1 MVQADLFM
9 SLPSSTTVKGDNVH
23 LINDDNCEA
32 EIPADTRVLLVK
44 KDACLRQQTLTEISG
59 FQNLERIG
67 FAYGCLSLLQSLTLT
82 SECDGSC

>member
-9 SLPSSTTVKGDNVH
+9 SLPSYTTVKGDNVH
-23 LINDDNCEA
+23 LIKDDNCNDA
-32 EIPADTRVLLVK
+32 IPEDTRVLLVK

-59 FQNLERIG
+59 FQPLERIG